1 VLFLQRAAFYGS
13 LGLNTTQF
21 NQHVIIE
28 TNKSTARIFPEVSSG
43 SNCITGVNALH
54 YQGCSWCLDNGSCRA
69 PQQRTTLASHWLASY
84 LPVQVPDH
92 ENPEFFKI
100 LDRMVQW
107 NTKIIELGQSGLP
120 APVVTLLRLPFIERM
135 VAETAQLFFMT
146 PLRTG
151 SVDMEPELKAS
162 VVY

>member
-1 VLFLQRAAFYGS
+1 MHQAGQIVEGLQVPVAEWSAQYEQHTTAVVCQPDFRISSAPFLSVS
-13 LGLNTTQF
+13 LPLD
-21 NQHVIIE
+21 IL
-28 TNKSTARIFPEVSSG
+28 
-43 SNCITGVNALH
+43 LH
-54 YQGCSWCLDNGSCRA
+54 L
-69 PQQRTTLASHWLASY
+69 
-84 LPVQVPDH
+84 QVPDH

-120 APVVTLLRLPFIERM
+120 APIVTLLRLPYIERM

-151 SVDMEPELKAS
+151 SVDMEPELQTS

>member
-1 VLFLQRAAFYGS
+1 MP
-13 LGLNTTQF
+13 
-21 NQHVIIE
+21 
-28 TNKSTARIFPEVSSG
+28 ST
-43 SNCITGVNALH
+43 L
-54 YQGCSWCLDNGSCRA
+54 
-69 PQQRTTLASHWLASY
+69 
-84 LPVQVPDH
+84 QVPDH

-107 NTKIIELGQSGLP
+107 NNKIIELSQSGLP
-120 APVVTLLRLPFIERM
+120 APLVALMRLPYIERM

-151 SVDMEPELKAS
+151 SVDVEPELQTS